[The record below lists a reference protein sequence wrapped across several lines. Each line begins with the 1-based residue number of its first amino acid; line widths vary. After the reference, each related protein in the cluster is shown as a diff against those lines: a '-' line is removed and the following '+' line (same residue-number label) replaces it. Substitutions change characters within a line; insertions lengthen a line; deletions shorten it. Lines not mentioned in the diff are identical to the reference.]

1 MIRIGIN
8 GLGRVGRTLLRQ
20 AVLSDDIQ
28 VVGVNDLADARML
41 RTLLR
46 RDSTFGPFPGEI
58 EIGDDSLVIDGHK
71 IPVFHA
77 STPAE
82 LPWGELAV
90 DVAVE
95 CTGKFRSADTAGG
108 HLEAGARKVV
118 ISAPGKGV
126 DATFVMGVN
135 DQDYQ
140 PGHHDVVS
148 NASCTTNCV
157 APMVKVLHEAFGV
170 QHGFMS
176 TVHAYTGDQNLLDAP
191 HKDARRARSA
201 AVNIIPT
208 TTGAAKAV
216 GEVLPELAGRLDG
229 VALRVPV
236 VDGSLV
242 DLAVLL
248 DREVT
253 VAEVNAAFEAA
264 AADARAARPA
274 ALRGRAVRLGGRHRR
289 PGLLRLRLLAD
300 AGRRQ
305 LREGVRLVRQRV
317 GLHRPAPRAD
327 PSGGHPP
334 DDAVRAMKLEV
345 RIHGRGGQGVV
356 TAAELLSMAAFDQG
370 LHAQA
375 LPSFGS
381 ERTGAPVMASCRISD
396 QAIRSHDPVSRPDL
410 LVVQD
415 LTLLRDPRRPR
426 RPARGRHGRG
436 QHQPR
441 PGRSRQ
447 GRPRARS

>member
-20 AVLSDDIQ
+20 AVLSDDVQ
-28 VVGVNDLADARML
+28 VVGVNDVADSRML

-46 RDSTFGPFPGEI
+46 RDSTFGPFPVDVEV
-58 EIGDDSLVIDGHK
+58 GDDALVIAGRK
-71 IPVFHA
+71 VVVTRVA
-77 STPAE
+77 TPAE

-95 CTGKFRSADTAGG
+95 CTGRFRSAEAAGG

-135 DQDYQ
+135 DREYD
-140 PGHHDVVS
+140 PNRHDVVS

-191 HKDARRARSA
+191 HSDARRARSA

-216 GEVLPELAGRLDG
+216 GQVLPELAGRLDG

-253 VAEVNAAFEAA
+253 VAEVNAAFEGASTS
-264 AADARAARPA
+264 
-274 ALRGRAVRLGGRHRR
+274 GGLS
-289 PGLLRLRLLAD
+289 GRLRYEDGPFVSVDVIGDPASCVFDSSLTQTAGNFVKVFGWYDNEWGYTARLLE
-300 AGRRQ
+300 
-305 LREGVRLVRQRV
+305 LIRLV
-317 GLHRPAPRAD
+317 GTAPTTTPAP
-327 PSGGHPP
+327 
-334 DDAVRAMKLEV
+334 
-345 RIHGRGGQGVV
+345 
-356 TAAELLSMAAFDQG
+356 
-370 LHAQA
+370 
-375 LPSFGS
+375 
-381 ERTGAPVMASCRISD
+381 
-396 QAIRSHDPVSRPDL
+396 
-410 LVVQD
+410 
-415 LTLLRDPRRPR
+415 
-426 RPARGRHGRG
+426 
-436 QHQPR
+436 
-441 PGRSRQ
+441 
-447 GRPRARS
+447 